1 MSWGNK
7 AAGFLNEHHNCGK
20 IMAGYFYPIAYKQ
33 LSTKNLTFL
42 KIPFIDKDMKKGVF
56 SVYT

>member
-7 AAGFLNEHHNCGK
+7 AAGFFNKQHNCGK
-20 IMAGYFYPIAYKQ
+20 IMAGYFYAIAYKQ
-33 LSTKNLTFL
+33 FSTKSLTFL
-42 KIPFIDKDMKKGVF
+42 KIPFIDKDMKKEVF